1 MLFRSWELPNQF
13 IAYKWDGSDPQLW
26 EKMEEFN
33 ASGIKSKA
41 LGFVF
46 DNSEYV
52 DQVAALNNVISQ
64 YSGALSSGSGDP
76 DELLPQ
82 FLEALD
88 DAGID
93 DVIAAK
99 QEQLDAFLAEK

>member
-1 MLFRSWELPNQF
+1 MELPEL
-13 IAYKWDGSDPQLW
+13 K
-26 EKMEEFN
+26 EKL
-33 ASGIKSKA
+33 KSKYI
-41 LGFVF
+41 VR
-46 DNSEYV
+46 V
-52 DQVAALNNVISQ
+52 VA
-64 YSGALSSGSGDP
+64 GDP

>member
-1 MLFRSWELPNQF
+1 MDLTRSSGK
-13 IAYKWDGSDPQLW
+13 KW
-26 EKMEEFN
+26 KKFN

-52 DQVAALNNVISQ
+52 DQVSALNNVIKQ

>member
-1 MLFRSWELPNQF
+1 MSMSRRPT
-13 IAYKWDGSDPQLW
+13 G
-26 EKMEEFN
+26 
-33 ASGIKSKA
+33 KSP
-41 LGFVF
+41 GT
-46 DNSEYV
+46 
-52 DQVAALNNVISQ
+52 VISQ
-64 YSGALSSGSGDP
+64 YNGALSSGSGDP
-76 DELLPQ
+76 EELLPQ

>member
-1 MLFRSWELPNQF
+1 M
-13 IAYKWDGSDPQLW
+13 
-26 EKMEEFN
+26 
-33 ASGIKSKA
+33 
-41 LGFVF
+41 
-46 DNSEYV
+46 

-64 YSGALSSGSGDP
+64 YSGALSSGSGDL